1 MQRVALVAVA
11 IVLIA
16 IAIVAYLTM
25 FTVHQTQQA
34 LILRFGE
41 PRRVIT
47 EPGLNWKIPFMDSAN
62 FLDKRILALDSPA
75 QEVIASDQKRL
86 VVDAY
91 ARYKITDALQF
102 YQSVRSQLGAEAQ
115 LSTIFNSAVRR
126 VLGDATFEDIVRDNR
141 PDLMR
146 LITAQVTNEAQKFGM
161 TVIDVRIRRA
171 DLPEENSQ
179 AVYRRMQTEREREA
193 NDIRARGEEESQR
206 IRARADRE
214 VRVIEAEARRES
226 EVIRGE
232 GDAERNR
239 LYADAY
245 GRDPEFF
252 AFYRSMLAYEQGLA
266 PNGTRLVIS
275 PDSEFFRYFKDPMGG
290 GMATP
295 RLPGPAEVG
304 EGDGEDAAAEPDA
317 SEAGLTDSS
326 AGGSPEPS
334 PQPSEPVSPAGQ

>member
-1 MQRVALVAVA
+1 MQRFVLVGSA
-11 IVLIA
+11 ILLIA
-16 IAIVAYLTM
+16 IAIAAYMTL

-47 EPGLNWKIPFMDSAN
+47 EPGLNWKIPFMDTAN
-62 FLDKRILALDSPA
+62 FLDKRILDLDSPA
-75 QEVIASDQKRL
+75 QEVIAADQKRL
-86 VVDAY
+86 VVDAF
-91 ARYKITDALQF
+91 ARYKITDALRY
-102 YQSVRSQLGAEAQ
+102 YQSVRSSIGAEAQ

-126 VLGDATFEDIVRDNR
+126 VLGDATFEQIVRDER
-141 PDLMR
+141 ERLMG
-146 LITAQVTNEAQKFGM
+146 LITNQVTTEAQKFGM
-161 TVIDVRIRRA
+161 TVVDVRIRRA

-214 VRVIEAEARRES
+214 VRVIEAEATRES

-232 GDAERNR
+232 GDAERNQ
-239 LYADAY
+239 LYAQAY

-266 PNGTRLVIS
+266 PEGTRLVIS
-275 PDSEFFRYFKDPMGG
+275 PDSDFFRYFKDPLGG
-290 GMATP
+290 AEAITP
-295 RLPGPAEVG
+295 PPLPPEEPQQGADAGASGAE
-304 EGDGEDAAAEPDA
+304 AAEA
-317 SEAGLTDSS
+317 EAAMTSPMPEPEPEPATS
-326 AGGSPEPS
+326 AG
-334 PQPSEPVSPAGQ
+334 Q